1 MEHSRGTVVKH
12 SLAVLLAWV
21 GLSSGPAS
29 AETFAPI
36 KDLPTF
42 LQLVEG
48 RDLRIGLYNLTLQ
61 LSPDGQITGSALGWD
76 ITGSWRW
83 EDGYF
88 CRQMDWSGY
97 AIKDN
102 CQLVE
107 AEGTAKMRFTVDQ
120 GAGDSAT
127 FKLR

>member
-1 MEHSRGTVVKH
+1 MKYSY
-12 SLAVLLAWV
+12 AILLAMLCV
-21 GLSSGPAS
+21 PAGPAF
-29 AETFAPI
+29 ADTYAPI

-48 RDLRIGLYNLTLQ
+48 RDLRIGLYNLTLT
-61 LSPDGQITGSALGWD
+61 LSPDGQVTGSALGWG

-83 EDGYF
+83 DDGYF
-88 CRQMDWSGY
+88 CRELDWSGY
-97 AIKDN
+97 AVLDN

-107 AEGTAKMRFTVDQ
+107 AQGRDKLRFTTDQ

>member
-1 MEHSRGTVVKH
+1 MKY
-12 SLAVLLAWV
+12 LFAVLIALI
-21 GLSSGPAS
+21 SSPAR

-48 RDLRIGLYNLTLQ
+48 RDLRIGLYNLTLN
-61 LSPDGQITGSALGWD
+61 LSPDGQITGSALGWG
-76 ITGSWRW
+76 ITGDWRW

-97 AIKDN
+97 AIADN

-107 AEGTAKMRFTVDQ
+107 ALGSEKLRFTTDR
-120 GAGDSAT
+120 GAGDSAS

>member
-1 MEHSRGTVVKH
+1 MRTSF
-12 SLAVLLAWV
+12 AVLLAML
-21 GLSSGPAS
+21 GAPAGPAF
-29 AETFAPI
+29 ADTYAPI

-48 RDLRIGLYNLTLQ
+48 RDLRIGLYNLTLT
-61 LSPDGQITGSALGWD
+61 LSPDGQVTGSALGWA

-83 EDGYF
+83 DAGYF
-88 CRQMDWSGY
+88 CRELDWSGY
-97 AIKDN
+97 AVPDN

-107 AEGTAKMRFTVDQ
+107 AQGRDKLRFTTDQ

>member
-1 MEHSRGTVVKH
+1 MRLYAAIFLLLG
-12 SLAVLLAWV
+12 LLA
-21 GLSSGPAS
+21 GPLR

-48 RDLRIGLYNLTLQ
+48 RDLRISLYNLTLN
-61 LSPDGQITGSALGWD
+61 LSPDGQISGSALGWG
-76 ITGSWRW
+76 ITGAWRW
-83 EDGYF
+83 EDWYF

-97 AIKDN
+97 AIPDN

-107 AEGTAKMRFTVDQ
+107 VQGKEKLRFTTDRGV
-120 GAGDSAT
+120 GDSAS

>member
-1 MEHSRGTVVKH
+1 MKYSY
-12 SLAVLLAWV
+12 AILLALVSTPTW
-21 GLSSGPAS
+21 
-29 AETFAPI
+29 AETYAPI

-48 RDLRIGLYNLTLQ
+48 RDLRIGLYNLTLN
-61 LSPDGQITGSALGWD
+61 LSPDGKVTGSALGWG

-83 EDGYF
+83 EGEYF

-97 AIKDN
+97 AIEDN

-107 AEGTAKMRFTVDQ
+107 LFGTDKLRFTTDR
-120 GAGDSAT
+120 GAGDSAS

>member
-1 MEHSRGTVVKH
+1 M
-12 SLAVLLAWV
+12 
-21 GLSSGPAS
+21 S
-29 AETFAPI
+29 AEAQTYAPI
-36 KDLPTF
+36 KDVRSFVTLI
-42 LQLVEG
+42 EG
-48 RDLRIGLYNLTLQ
+48 RDLRIGLYDLTLQ
-61 LSPDGQITGSALGWD
+61 LSLDGGISGSALGWG
-76 ITGSWRW
+76 ITGTWRW

-97 AIKDN
+97 AIEDN

-107 AEGTAKMRFTVDQ
+107 ALGREKLRFTTDQ

>member
-1 MEHSRGTVVKH
+1 MKH
-12 SLAVLLAWV
+12 SLAVLLALL
-21 GLSSGPAS
+21 GLASGPAS

-107 AEGTAKMRFTVDQ
+107 VEGTERMRFTVDQ